1 MRLLS
6 SLLRSFVKKGRMR
19 VYDAEGDVH
28 VFGSGEDGPTVSIRL
43 HDKKL
48 YRSLFFN
55 PELAAGEAYMDGSL
69 SLEDGSTI
77 YDFMYLFSINRA
89 PLGANP
95 VQGVLR
101 KVWKAFRRRQQA
113 NSVEKAKSQARHHYD
128 LSTELYRLFLD
139 EGLNYSCA
147 YYNSPDDTLEAA
159 QDAKLTHLVAKLDLE
174 PDMEVLEIGGGW
186 GSLAIRMA
194 QAGARVTS
202 LNVSPEQVKIAE
214 ERVRAAGLED
224 RITFVLKDYREF
236 EGSFDRVISVG
247 MMEHVGIGHLDDY
260 FGKIREC
267 LTDRGFAVIHSIGRM
282 TPPGTTGPFIRK
294 YIFPG
299 GYVPALSEV
308 FASTERLGLW
318 VCDTEILRL
327 HYYYT
332 IRDWRIRFEAKREEA
347 AKLYDETF
355 CRMWEFY
362 LCAVELGF
370 LHGSNMVFQL
380 LLSKERD
387 AVPIIRDFI
396 VDNERKLNGA
406 EQNIGQKDVEPRKKA
421 G

>member
-1 MRLLS
+1 MKLLS
-6 SLLRSFVKKGRMR
+6 SLLRSFIKRGRMR
-19 VYDAEGDVH
+19 VYDVAGGLHEFGD
-28 VFGSGEDGPTVSIRL
+28 GADGPTVTIRL

-48 YRSLFFN
+48 YHSLFFN

-69 SLEDGSTI
+69 TMEEGSTC
-77 YDFMYLFSINRA
+77 YDFMFLFSINRA

-95 VQGVLR
+95 VQGLLR
-101 KVWKAFRRRQQA
+101 KGWKLFRRRQQK
-113 NSVEKAKSQARHHYD
+113 NSVERAKQQARHHYD

-139 EGLNYSCA
+139 DGLNYSCA
-147 YYNSPDDTLEAA
+147 YYTSPDESLEAA
-159 QDAKLTHLVAKLDLE
+159 QDAKLTHLVAKLDLK
-174 PDMEVLEIGGGW
+174 PDMDVLEIGGGW

-214 ERVRAAGLED
+214 ERVKAAGVED
-224 RITFVLKDYREF
+224 RVTFVLKDYREF
-236 EGSFDRVISVG
+236 EGQFDRIISVG
-247 MMEHVGIGHLDDY
+247 MMEHVGIGHLDAY
-260 FGKIREC
+260 FGKIRSC
-267 LTDRGFAVIHSIGRM
+267 LTDDGYAVIHSVGRM

-318 VCDTEILRL
+318 VCDAEILRL

-332 IRDWRIRFEAKREEA
+332 IRDWRIRFEEKRDA
-347 AKLYDETF
+347 AAELYDEAF

-387 AVPIIRDFI
+387 AVPIMRDFI
-396 VDNERKLNGA
+396 VDNERALNG
-406 EQNIGQKDVEPRKKA
+406 ES
-421 G
+421 

>member
-1 MRLLS
+1 MKLLS
-6 SLLRSFVKKGRMR
+6 NLLRSFIKRGRMR
-19 VYDAEGDVH
+19 VIDVTGKVH
-28 VFGSGEDGPTVSIRL
+28 AFGSGEDGPTVTIRL

-48 YRSLFFN
+48 YTALFLN
-55 PELAAGEAYMDGSL
+55 PELAAGEAYMDGTL
-69 SLEDGSTI
+69 TMEEGSTC
-77 YDFMYLFSINRA
+77 YDFMFLFSINRA
-89 PLGANP
+89 PLGAHP
-95 VQGVLR
+95 VQGLLR
-101 KVWKAFRRRQQA
+101 KGWKAFRRHQQK
-113 NSVEKAKSQARHHYD
+113 NSVERAKKQARHHYD
-128 LSTELYRLFLD
+128 LSTDLYRLFLD

-147 YYNSPDDTLEAA
+147 YYTDPDVSLEAA

-174 PDMEVLEIGGGW
+174 DGMEVLEIGGGW

-194 QAGARVTS
+194 EAGACVTS

-214 ERVRAAGLED
+214 ERVKAAGVED
-224 RITFVLKDYREF
+224 RVRFVLKDYREF
-236 EGSFDRVISVG
+236 EGQFDRIISVG
-247 MMEHVGIGHLDDY
+247 MMEHVGIGHLDEY
-260 FGKIREC
+260 FGKIRDC
-267 LTDRGFAVIHSIGRM
+267 LTDRGYAVVHSIGRM

-318 VCDTEILRL
+318 VCDNEILRL

-332 IRDWRIRFEAKREEA
+332 IRDWRIRFEEKRAVA
-347 AKLYDETF
+347 AELYDDAF

-396 VDNERKLNGA
+396 QDNERKLNGTT
-406 EQNIGQKDVEPRKKA
+406 
-421 G
+421 

>member
-1 MRLLS
+1 
-6 SLLRSFVKKGRMR
+6 MR
-19 VYDAEGDVH
+19 VIDVDGSVH
-28 VFGSGEDGPTVSIRL
+28 TFGTGENGPTVTIRI
-43 HDKKL
+43 HDKALHRKL
-48 YRSLFFN
+48 FLN

-69 SLEDGSTI
+69 TMEDGSTI
-77 YDFMYLFSINRA
+77 YDFMYLFSVNRA

-101 KVWKAFRRRQQA
+101 KFWKAFRRRQQQ
-113 NSVEKAKSQARHHYD
+113 NSVERAKRQAQHHYD
-128 LSTELYRLFLD
+128 LSTDLYRLFLD

-147 YYNSPDDTLEAA
+147 YYRRPEDTLEEA
-159 QDAKLTHLVAKLDLE
+159 QDAKLTHLVAKLDLK

-202 LNVSPEQVKIAE
+202 LNVSPEQVRIAQ
-214 ERVRAAGLED
+214 ERVDAAGVSD
-224 RITFVLKDYREF
+224 KVKFVLKDYREYS
-236 EGSFDRVISVG
+236 GKFDRVISVG
-247 MMEHVGIGHLDDY
+247 MMEHVGIGHLDAY
-260 FGKIREC
+260 FGKIREVMS
-267 LTDRGFAVIHSIGRM
+267 DDGYAVVHSIGRM

-318 VCDTEILRL
+318 VCDAEILRL

-332 IRDWRIRFEAKREEA
+332 IRDWRIRFEANREA
-347 AKLYDETF
+347 AENIYDEAF

-380 LLSKERD
+380 FLSTERD

-396 VDNERKLNGA
+396 QDNERSLNGL
-406 EQNIGQKDVEPRKKA
+406 D
-421 G
+421 

>member
-6 SLLRSFVKKGRMR
+6 GLLRSFIKRGQMR
-19 VYDAEGDVH
+19 VYDAAGTLH
-28 VFGSGEDGPTVSIRL
+28 TFGSGDDGPTVTIRL

-48 YRSLFFN
+48 YRSLFLN

-69 SLEDGSTI
+69 SMEEGSTC
-77 YDFMYLFSINRA
+77 YDFMFLFSINRA
-89 PLGANP
+89 PLGAHP
-95 VQGVLR
+95 VQNLLR
-101 KVWKAFRRRQQA
+101 KGWKAFRRHQQK
-113 NSVEKAKSQARHHYD
+113 NSVERAKAQARHHYD

-139 EGLNYSCA
+139 DGLNYSCA
-147 YYNSPDDTLEAA
+147 YYRTPDDSLEQA
-159 QDAKLTHLVAKLDLE
+159 QDAKLTHLVAKLDLK
-174 PDMEVLEIGGGW
+174 PGMKVLEIGGGW

-194 QAGARVTS
+194 QAGAKVTS
-202 LNVSPEQVKIAE
+202 LNVSPEQVTIAKQ
-214 ERVRAAGLED
+214 RVAEAGVTDSVE
-224 RITFVLKDYREF
+224 FVLKDYREF
-236 EGSFDRVISVG
+236 EGTYDRVISVG
-247 MMEHVGIGHLDDY
+247 MMEHVGIGHLDAY

-267 LTDRGFAVIHSIGRM
+267 LTDDGFAVIHSVGRM

-332 IRDWRIRFEAKREEA
+332 IRDWRRRFETRRDDAKE
-347 AKLYDETF
+347 LYDEAF

-387 AVPIIRDFI
+387 AVPVLRDFI
-396 VDNERKLNGA
+396 VDNERTMNGTT
-406 EQNIGQKDVEPRKKA
+406 
-421 G
+421 

>member
-1 MRLLS
+1 MKLLS
-6 SLLRSFVKKGRMR
+6 SLLRSFVKRGRMR
-19 VYDAEGDVH
+19 VYDVDGGLHE
-28 VFGSGEDGPTVSIRL
+28 FGSGEDGPTVTIRL
-43 HDKKL
+43 HDRKL

-55 PELAAGEAYMDGSL
+55 PELAAGEAYMDGTL
-69 SLEDGSTI
+69 TMEEGSTC

-95 VQGVLR
+95 VQGLLR
-101 KVWKAFRRRQQA
+101 KGWKAFRRNHQK
-113 NSVEKAKSQARHHYD
+113 NSVERAKSQARHHYD
-128 LSTELYRLFLD
+128 LSTDLYRLFLD

-147 YYNSPDDTLEAA
+147 YYDTGDDSLEAA
-159 QDAKLTHLVAKLDLE
+159 QAAKLTHLVAKLDLK

-214 ERVRAAGLED
+214 ERVKAAGVED
-224 RITFVLKDYREF
+224 RVTFVLKDYREF
-236 EGSFDRVISVG
+236 EGQFDRIISVG
-247 MMEHVGIGHLDDY
+247 MMEHVGIGHLDAY
-260 FGKIREC
+260 FGQIRRC
-267 LTDRGFAVIHSIGRM
+267 LTESGYAVIHSIGRM

-299 GYVPALSEV
+299 GYVPAMSEV

-318 VCDTEILRL
+318 VCDAEILRL

-332 IRDWRIRFEAKREEA
+332 IRDWRRRFEARRDEA
-347 AKLYDETF
+347 VTLYDETF

-380 LLSKERD
+380 LVSRERD
-387 AVPIIRDFI
+387 AVPIRRDFI
-396 VDNERKLNGA
+396 VDNERELNG
-406 EQNIGQKDVEPRKKA
+406 KS
-421 G
+421 

>member
-1 MRLLS
+1 MKLLS
-6 SLLRSFVKKGRMR
+6 NFLQSSLKRGRLRIIDTQGT
-19 VYDAEGDVH
+19 VH
-28 VFGSGEDGPTVSIRL
+28 DLGPGAGGPEVAIRL

-48 YRSLFFN
+48 QKTLFFN
-55 PELAAGEAYMDGSL
+55 PELTAAEAFMNGTL
-69 SLEDGSTI
+69 TMEEGSTC
-77 YDFMYLFSINRA
+77 YDLLHLIFLNGGNIDTY
-89 PLGANP
+89 P
-95 VQGVLR
+95 VQMAMRKWWRVLER
-101 KVWKAFRRRQQA
+101 FQQR
-113 NSVEKAKSQARHHYD
+113 NTVEQAKRQARHHYD
-128 LSTELYRLFLD
+128 LSTDLYRLFLD

-147 YYNSPDDTLEAA
+147 YYTNPDDSLEKA
-159 QDAKLTHLVAKLDLE
+159 QAAKLNHLAAKLDLE

-186 GSLAIRMA
+186 GTLAIRMA

-236 EGSFDRVISVG
+236 EGAFDRIISVG
-247 MMEHVGIGHLDDY
+247 MMEHVGMGKYDAY
-260 FGKIREC
+260 FGKIRDC
-267 LTDRGFAVIHSIGRM
+267 LSERGFALIHSIGRKS
-282 TPPGTTGPFIRK
+282 PPGITGPFISK

-308 FASTERLGLW
+308 FAALERVGLW
-318 VCDTEILRL
+318 VCDVEILRL

-332 IRDWRIRFEAKREEA
+332 IRDWRQRFEANWDA
-347 AKLYDETF
+347 AARLYDEAF

-362 LCAVELGF
+362 LCAVELSF

-380 LLSKERD
+380 LLSQERD

-396 VDNERKLNGA
+396 VDNERKLNA
-406 EQNIGQKDVEPRKKA
+406 EGTR
-421 G
+421 

>member
-6 SLLRSFVKKGRMR
+6 SLLRSFVKRGRMR
-19 VYDAEGDVH
+19 VFDADGKLLE
-28 VFGSGEDGPTVSIRL
+28 FGSGDNGPTVTIRL
-43 HDKKL
+43 HDKAL
-48 YRSLFFN
+48 QRALFLN
-55 PELAAGEAYMDGSL
+55 PELAAGEGYMDGRL
-69 SLEDGSTI
+69 TLEEGSTI
-77 YDFMYLFSINRA
+77 YDFMFLFSINRA

-95 VQGVLR
+95 VQGLLR
-101 KVWKAFRRRQQA
+101 KFWRAFRRRQQR
-113 NSVEKAKSQARHHYD
+113 NSVERAKQQARHHYD
-128 LSTELYRLFLD
+128 LSTDLYRLFLD

-147 YYNSPDDTLEAA
+147 YYRTPDDSLEQA
-159 QDAKLTHLVAKLDLE
+159 QDAKLTHLIAKLDLK
-174 PDMEVLEIGGGW
+174 PGMEVLEIGGGW

-194 QAGARVTS
+194 QAGAKVTS
-202 LNVSPEQVKIAE
+202 LNVSPEQVKIAQQ
-214 ERVRAAGLED
+214 RVDAAGLHD
-224 RITFVLKDYREF
+224 NVKFVLKDYREF
-236 EGSFDRVISVG
+236 EGKFDRVISVG
-247 MMEHVGIGHLDDY
+247 MMEHVGIGHLDEY
-260 FGKIREC
+260 FGKIRDV
-267 LTDRGFAVIHSIGRM
+267 LTDQGFAVVHSIGRM

-318 VCDTEILRL
+318 VCDNEVLRL

-332 IRDWRIRFEAKREEA
+332 IRDWRIRFEQKRDEA
-347 AKLYDETF
+347 AKLYDESF

-387 AVPIIRDFI
+387 AVPIVRDFI
-396 VDNERKLNGA
+396 QDNERNLNGT
-406 EQNIGQKDVEPRKKA
+406 V
-421 G
+421 

>member
-6 SLLRSFVKKGRMR
+6 SLLRSFIKRGRMR
-19 VYDAEGDVH
+19 VIDVAGSVH
-28 VFGSGEDGPTVSIRL
+28 EFGSGEDGPTVTIRL
-43 HDKKL
+43 HDTKL
-48 YRSLFFN
+48 YRSLFLN
-55 PELAAGEAYMDGSL
+55 PELAAGEAYMDGTL
-69 SLEDGSTI
+69 TMEEGSTC
-77 YDFMYLFSINRA
+77 YDFMFLFSINRA

-95 VQGVLR
+95 VQGLLR
-101 KVWKAFRRRQQA
+101 KGWKLFRRRQQQ

-128 LSTELYRLFLD
+128 LSTDLYRLFLD

-147 YYNSPDDTLEAA
+147 YYTSADDMLEQA
-159 QDAKLTHLVAKLDLE
+159 QAAKLTHLVAKLDLK
-174 PDMEVLEIGGGW
+174 PDMDVLEIGGGW

-224 RITFVLKDYREF
+224 RVKFVLKDYREF
-236 EGSFDRVISVG
+236 EGQFDRIISVG

-260 FGKIREC
+260 FGQIRKC
-267 LTDRGFAVIHSIGRM
+267 LTPAGYAVVHSIGRM

-318 VCDTEILRL
+318 VCDAEILRL

-332 IRDWRIRFEAKREEA
+332 IRDWRLRFENNRSKA
-347 AKLYDETF
+347 ADLYDETF

-362 LCAVELGF
+362 LYAVELGF

-396 VDNERKLNGA
+396 VDNERELNG
-406 EQNIGQKDVEPRKKA
+406 EG
-421 G
+421 